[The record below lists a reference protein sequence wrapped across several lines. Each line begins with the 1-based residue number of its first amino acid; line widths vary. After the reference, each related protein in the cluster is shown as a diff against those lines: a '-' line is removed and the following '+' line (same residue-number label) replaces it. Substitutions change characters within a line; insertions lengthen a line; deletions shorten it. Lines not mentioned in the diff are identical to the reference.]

1 MLRIVQANFVAP
13 TPKKAVTIN
22 LGSGLSV
29 LPGSIFHPSNAFI
42 HHLECIHAFSPP
54 EIAKYPRPKKPI
66 ILYEF
71 EASGDCKCVLRCP
84 NSHTYIHKYMHI
96 RELFI

>member
-29 LPGSIFHPSNAFI
+29 LPGIIFHPSNAFM
-42 HHLECIHAFSPP
+42 HPCIHALSPP
-54 EIAKYPRPKKPI
+54 DIAKYPRPKKPI

-71 EASGDCKCVLRCP
+71 EASGDCKCVLR
-84 NSHTYIHKYMHI
+84 TYIHT
-96 RELFI
+96 

>member
-29 LPGSIFHPSNAFI
+29 LPGSIFNPSNAFI
-42 HHLECIHAFSPP
+42 HHLECIHASMNPCIFSARHR
-54 EIAKYPRPKKPI
+54 EVSSA
-66 ILYEF
+66 E
-71 EASGDCKCVLRCP
+71 EAHHPVRVRGVGRLQVRVALSQL
-84 NSHTYIHKYMHI
+84 TYIHT
-96 RELFI
+96 